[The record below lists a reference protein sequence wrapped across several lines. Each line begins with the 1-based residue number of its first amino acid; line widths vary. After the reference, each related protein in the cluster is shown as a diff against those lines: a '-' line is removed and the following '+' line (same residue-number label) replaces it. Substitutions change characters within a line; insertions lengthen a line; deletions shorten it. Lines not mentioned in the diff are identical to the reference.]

1 MKKKEKRSATSKA
14 PKRPNGPDKTKTKV
28 EEAKPLPSV
37 DFMTLVAAEI
47 MRREPSPNVSFV
59 RAASIWNASL
69 EEIDKINSDNPTL
82 TPLSAEDVTLLAS
95 KLYRPEETAH
105 SAVWRALELRQIC
118 SEGLHGSPIASQLA
132 EAANSSSLVPFR
144 KFLKICYPT
153 GKYDDQVKK
162 WRDFQRKCTDGKKHV
177 DWHSLN
183 NEEEIAIGENQPYG
197 KALAEFGPDDF
208 ARIDRIIGEQ
218 LKDDRETGIDL
229 AFSLMIANAFV
240 EFLRESRQANYQA
253 KGEKGQRAKKL
264 NKITKQLIDGEDLN
278 SDQVELLKSTTADDL
293 KKVMAKH
300 GLSTEDGEKLRT
312 AIERGI

>member
-1 MKKKEKRSATSKA
+1 MNMKKRGADTKSADGSNRIDKA
-14 PKRPNGPDKTKTKV
+14 KTKA

-105 SAVWRALELRQIC
+105 SAVRRALELRQIC
-118 SEGLHGSPIASQLA
+118 SEGLSGSPITSQLA
-132 EAANSSSLVPFR
+132 EAANSSSQVPFR

-183 NEEEIAIGENQPYG
+183 NEEEIAIGKNQPYG

-208 ARIDRIIGEQ
+208 ARIDQIISEK

-240 EFLRESRQANYQA
+240 EFLRKSRRDNYLA
-253 KGEKGQRAKKL
+253 KGDKGQRAKRL

-278 SDQVELLKSTTADDL
+278 PDEVELLKSATADDL
-293 KKVMAKH
+293 KKIIAKH
-300 GLSTEDGEKLRT
+300 GLSAEDVEKLRS
-312 AIERGI
+312 AIERR